1 MAVTQISKI
10 QIRRGLQENLPQLSS
25 AEMGWSVDEQRLF
38 IGNGTLAEGA
48 PVTGITEVLT
58 TKSIYNELAL
68 VEALEA
74 NVATLTSEVAIVEAE
89 VALVTATFA
98 VQSIT
103 LADNKLTATNTA
115 VLLSSLTS
123 QTLDYTIVRGTTSR
137 VGTIQVTQGL
147 GTPSFQDDYAETAST
162 GVVIGFASNVSNV
175 SNVTMTYT
183 TTSIGASA
191 EFRYYVKTFL

>member
-48 PVTGITEVLT
+48 PVTGVTEVLT
-58 TKSIYNELAL
+58 TKSIYSELAL
-68 VEALEA
+68 IESLEG
-74 NVATLTSEVAIVEAE
+74 NVATLTGNVATVQGELDLI
-89 VALVTATFA
+89 TATFA

-103 LADNKLTATNTA
+103 FDDNRLTATNTA

-137 VGTIQVTQGL
+137 VGTIHVTQGL
-147 GTPSFQDDYAETAST
+147 GTPSFQDDYSETAST
-162 GVVIGFASNVSNV
+162 GVVIGFVSNVSNV

-183 TTSIGASA
+183 TTSIGATA
-191 EFRYYVKTFL
+191 EFRYYVKSFL